1 MAIRKAFSRFASL
14 ALAALTC
21 VGVNSAAAQS
31 LAGKWFGSAT
41 QGGGIACWV
50 NERRTDGTYEI
61 YFVISREGTLR
72 RHREEGTW
80 FYANGLYATV
90 TQRINGQPA
99 DPNDRKLREIY
110 RVTEL
115 TARRVRYADIGSATE
130 FTADRVPAN
139 FVLNDS
145 CPQKP

>member
-1 MAIRKAFSRFASL
+1 MIKRLAFPRLVLF
-14 ALAALTC
+14 ALATLTC
-21 VGVNSAAAQS
+21 GTVNSAAAQS
-31 LAGKWFGSAT
+31 LAGKWLGSAV
-41 QGGGIACWV
+41 QEGGIACWV

-61 YFVISREGTLR
+61 IFMISREGSLR

-80 FYANGLYATV
+80 FHANGLYATL
-90 TQRINGQPA
+90 TQRINGRPA
-99 DPNDRKLREIY
+99 DPKDRKLREVY

-130 FTADRVPAN
+130 FTAERVPDN